1 MSPDQPPAQARHSQ
15 VAVSRNAPASKTD
28 FRRIQHRARLEAQHS
43 VIAAG
48 VIRSGIG
55 KVLVILNID
64 SAADYLLRT
73 ESAARTLLD
82 GIGAYVAL
90 LKQDPLPIFSITST
104 DENVARDAFNNW
116 LTTEGEQI
124 RRSLKSQREF
134 FVESFALSTLSG
146 CLLQVAA
153 KGIELFSCN
162 TDVPEDF
169 CPAIK
174 PSKAAVPFCI
184 GRSVRAVPIGLI
196 IYAGRNQ
203 FAHLEE
209 RDLRE
214 PNATIFDRLSLNHG
228 GMVNGYIKDPP
239 FNLQNEQVV
248 NFAGNITGL
257 LGWRDYDAYVTDMR
271 RLLNVAD

>member
-1 MSPDQPPAQARHSQ
+1 M
-15 VAVSRNAPASKTD
+15 
-28 FRRIQHRARLEAQHS
+28 EAQHS
-43 VIAAG
+43 GIAEG
-48 VIRSGIG
+48 LISSGTG
-55 KVLVILNID
+55 KALVILNID

-90 LKQDPLPIFSITST
+90 LKQDPLPIFSGTFT
-104 DENVARDAFNNW
+104 DENVARDARCNW
-116 LTTEGEQI
+116 STMEGEQI

-134 FVESFALSTLSG
+134 FAESFALSTLSG

-162 TDVPEDF
+162 TDVPEDLR
-169 CPAIK
+169 PAIK
-174 PSKAAVPFCI
+174 SSKTAVRFCI

-209 RDLRE
+209 RELRE
-214 PNATIFDRLSLNHG
+214 PNATIFDWLSWNHG
-228 GMVNGYIKDPP
+228 GMVDGHIKDPA
-239 FNLQNEQVV
+239 FNLQNEQVA
-248 NFAGNITGL
+248 NFAGNITSL
-257 LGWRDYDAYVTDMR
+257 LGWRDYDAYVTDMKG
-271 RLLNVAD
+271 LLNVAH